1 MVLHEKIEKTIT
13 EWYSTTV
20 KTPLTYLFILLL
32 KIIQIWSL
40 VVNHCSKST
49 FKVSHVES
57 NYLRRFTQEVEGII
71 VGVGSTWPCVSNIH
85 IGGL

>member
-13 EWYSTTV
+13 KWYSTTV

-32 KIIQIWSL
+32 KIINIWSL
-40 VVNHCSKST
+40 VVNHYSKST
-49 FKVSHVES
+49 FKVSQVES
-57 NYLRRFTQEVEGII
+57 KHLRGFTQEGEGII